1 MLLLDDIKVEFEC
14 QGYKAT
20 HLSVS
25 CKVVN
30 DR

>member
-25 CKVVN
+25 VELQLM
-30 DR
+30 